1 MTCCFLFTQYQQVHM
16 FTHGLLVECLLY
28 AMPVRNVAD
37 LSVNKKDKNLSPDDA
52 YKWN

>member
-1 MTCCFLFTQYQQVHM
+1 MTRCFLFTKYQQIHM
-16 FTHGLLVECLLY
+16 FTHKLLVECLLY

-37 LSVNKKDKNLSPDDA
+37 LAVNVKDKNVCPDDA